1 MTGPTRLSVST
12 QLDNLKSKE
21 QYRQLP
27 PVRHEDEWIVLNE
40 QRLLNISS
48 NDYLG
53 LGNETRLQSEFLTYL
68 QQMPE

>member
-27 PVRHEDEWIVLNE
+27 PVRHEDQWIILNE
-40 QRLLNISS
+40 QRLLNI
-48 NDYLG
+48 
-53 LGNETRLQSEFLTYL
+53 
-68 QQMPE
+68 

>member
-12 QLDNLKSKE
+12 QLDSLKSKE

-27 PVRHEDEWIVLNE
+27 PVRHEDQWIILNE

-53 LGNETRLQSEFLTYL
+53 LGNETRYSQSF
-68 QQMPE
+68 